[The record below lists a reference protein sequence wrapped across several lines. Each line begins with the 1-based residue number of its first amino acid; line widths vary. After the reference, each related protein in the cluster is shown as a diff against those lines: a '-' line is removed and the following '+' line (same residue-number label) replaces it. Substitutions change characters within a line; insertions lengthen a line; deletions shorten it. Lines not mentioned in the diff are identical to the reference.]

1 MMTPDVSIL
10 IPVYNEEVY
19 LPRCLDSI
27 VRQTLQSWELLLVD
41 DGSTD
46 RSGSICDSYA
56 ARDSRIRVIHQE
68 NAGISAAR
76 NAGLAAAAGKYI
88 GFVDSDD
95 WIAPEMFQRL
105 LTIAGEMDC
114 PLVMC
119 DARTVYAD
127 GRSEP
132 DTITQLKSSCVLNS
146 GDMSPELLLELAGSV
161 CRCLYHAELLR
172 RHAIEFPRGI
182 KFSEDRTFN
191 LLSIGYAGHMAYEK
205 TAYYWR
211 FVNTRSTVHRFHPD
225 YFEACL
231 NAAEAIKGAI
241 SAAWGDN
248 DALQTAYLRQ
258 LIGGAFS
265 AVCNYYYKTSPMSR
279 AERTAA
285 VRQLCQNRALRA
297 AITRTGISD
306 IRADWIMRQNAA
318 MLGLYARA
326 ANLKHGR

>member
-56 ARDSRIRVIHQE
+56 AMDSRIRVIHQE

-105 LTIAGEMDC
+105 LTIAGETDC

-172 RHAIEFPRGI
+172 RHARVESSFR
-182 KFSEDRTFN
+182 
-191 LLSIGYAGHMAYEK
+191 
-205 TAYYWR
+205 
-211 FVNTRSTVHRFHPD
+211 
-225 YFEACL
+225 
-231 NAAEAIKGAI
+231 
-241 SAAWGDN
+241 
-248 DALQTAYLRQ
+248 
-258 LIGGAFS
+258 
-265 AVCNYYYKTSPMSR
+265 
-279 AERTAA
+279 RTAHS
-285 VRQLCQNRALRA
+285 
-297 AITRTGISD
+297 TF
-306 IRADWIMRQNAA
+306 
-318 MLGLYARA
+318 
-326 ANLKHGR
+326 

>member
-27 VRQTLQSWELLLVD
+27 VGQTLQSWELLLVD

-76 NAGLAAAAGKYI
+76 NAGLAVAAGKYI

-105 LTIAGEMDC
+105 LTIAGETDC

-127 GRSEP
+127 DRSEP

-146 GDMSPELLLELAGSV
+146 GDMSPELLLESISSTKTAV
-161 CRCLYHAELLR
+161 CRCR
-172 RHAIEFPRGI
+172 C
-182 KFSEDRTFN
+182 
-191 LLSIGYAGHMAYEK
+191 GH
-205 TAYYWR
+205 
-211 FVNTRSTVHRFHPD
+211 
-225 YFEACL
+225 
-231 NAAEAIKGAI
+231 
-241 SAAWGDN
+241 
-248 DALQTAYLRQ
+248 
-258 LIGGAFS
+258 
-265 AVCNYYYKTSPMSR
+265 
-279 AERTAA
+279 
-285 VRQLCQNRALRA
+285 
-297 AITRTGISD
+297 
-306 IRADWIMRQNAA
+306 
-318 MLGLYARA
+318 
-326 ANLKHGR
+326 

>member
-1 MMTPDVSIL
+1 
-10 IPVYNEEVY
+10 
-19 LPRCLDSI
+19 
-27 VRQTLQSWELLLVD
+27 
-41 DGSTD
+41 
-46 RSGSICDSYA
+46 
-56 ARDSRIRVIHQE
+56 
-68 NAGISAAR
+68 
-76 NAGLAAAAGKYI
+76 
-88 GFVDSDD
+88 
-95 WIAPEMFQRL
+95 MFQRL
-105 LTIAGEMDC
+105 LTIAGETDC

-161 CRCLYHAELLR
+161 WRCLYHAELLR

-265 AVCNYYYKTSPMSR
+265 AICNYYYKTSPMSR

>member
-27 VRQTLQSWELLLVD
+27 
-41 DGSTD
+41 
-46 RSGSICDSYA
+46 
-56 ARDSRIRVIHQE
+56 VIHQE

-105 LTIAGEMDC
+105 LTIAGETDC

-132 DTITQLKSSCVLNS
+132 DTIKQLKSSCVLNS
-146 GDMSPELLLELAGSV
+146 GDMSPKLLLELAGSV
-161 CRCLYHAELLR
+161 WRCLYHAELLR

>member
-27 VRQTLQSWELLLVD
+27 VGQTLQSWELLLVD

-105 LTIAGEMDC
+105 LTIAGETDC

-132 DTITQLKSSCVLNS
+132 DTITQLKSSCLALPVPC
-146 GDMSPELLLELAGSV
+146 GAASPARHRIPTWNQVFGGPHIQPSEHRL
-161 CRCLYHAELLR
+161 CRPH
-172 RHAIEFPRGI
+172 
-182 KFSEDRTFN
+182 
-191 LLSIGYAGHMAYEK
+191 
-205 TAYYWR
+205 
-211 FVNTRSTVHRFHPD
+211 
-225 YFEACL
+225 
-231 NAAEAIKGAI
+231 
-241 SAAWGDN
+241 
-248 DALQTAYLRQ
+248 
-258 LIGGAFS
+258 
-265 AVCNYYYKTSPMSR
+265 
-279 AERTAA
+279 
-285 VRQLCQNRALRA
+285 
-297 AITRTGISD
+297 
-306 IRADWIMRQNAA
+306 
-318 MLGLYARA
+318 GL
-326 ANLKHGR
+326 